1 MNNEELIDRIIA
13 YHIGWSKAQ
22 GGTYHLD
29 SEYEEI
35 DRDEMES
42 YPRELLLAELDRAKS
57 GEQFLGQGEGDE

>member
-1 MNNEELIDRIIA
+1 MSNEELIDRIIA
-13 YHIGWSKAQ
+13 LHIGWSKAQ

-42 YPRELLLAELDRAKS
+42 YPRDLLLAELDRAKS
-57 GEQFLGQGEGDE
+57 GEQFLGEEAS